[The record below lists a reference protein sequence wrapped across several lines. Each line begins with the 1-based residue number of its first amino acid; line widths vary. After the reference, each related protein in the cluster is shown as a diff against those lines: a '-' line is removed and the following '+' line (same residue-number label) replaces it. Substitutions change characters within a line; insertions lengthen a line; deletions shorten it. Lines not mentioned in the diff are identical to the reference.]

1 MYFNFYVKI
10 NSIIFSRPYSSINVQ
25 IFIPDP
31 LETDMLLMAR
41 FGKMPLVKECDFVK
55 IVSTIDSIDEDYLD
69 WYLGSDEVQNR
80 TGGWYFG
87 VTYIG
92 KRR

>member
-1 MYFNFYVKI
+1 
-10 NSIIFSRPYSSINVQ
+10 
-25 IFIPDP
+25 
-31 LETDMLLMAR
+31 MAR
-41 FGKMPLVKECDFVK
+41 FEKMPLVKECDFVK

-80 TGGWYFG
+80 NGSWYFG

-92 KRR
+92 NNLSFFKSKMLSNSA

>member
-1 MYFNFYVKI
+1 
-10 NSIIFSRPYSSINVQ
+10 
-25 IFIPDP
+25 
-31 LETDMLLMAR
+31 MAR

-92 KRR
+92 KRRCLKNVGLIYSK